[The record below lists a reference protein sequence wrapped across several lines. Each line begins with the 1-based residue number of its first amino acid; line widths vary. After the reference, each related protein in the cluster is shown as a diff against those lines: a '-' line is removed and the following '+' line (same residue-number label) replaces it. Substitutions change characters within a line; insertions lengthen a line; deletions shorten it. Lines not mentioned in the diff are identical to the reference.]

1 VQTGSIQ
8 PPPKSLEKRA
18 NDTSPHPDSF
28 PPLDLPVELLP
39 ALVHVLFISYPRYN
53 DRSSRLTVLE
63 VLKELNAWNSVEFL
77 KAMVPAVQKEAEK
90 LAAKSPDG

>member
-1 VQTGSIQ
+1 
-8 PPPKSLEKRA
+8 
-18 NDTSPHPDSF
+18 
-28 PPLDLPVELLP
+28 
-39 ALVHVLFISYPRYN
+39 VLFISYPRYN